1 MNTNKEKIRT
11 ENIKDERILSFLLS
25 LELIS
30 DDYMSGEKDQ
40 GFLQIREDLFDDSIR
55 CFLLCYNYL
64 YERTV

>member
-30 DDYMSGEKDQ
+30 DDYMSGERDQ
-40 GFLQIREDLFDDSIR
+40 GFLQIREDLFDEAI
-55 CFLLCYNYL
+55 N
-64 YERTV
+64 

>member
-1 MNTNKEKIRT
+1 MNKDKEKIKN

-40 GFLQIREDLFDDSIR
+40 GFLQIREDLFDDSI
-55 CFLLCYNYL
+55 N
-64 YERTV
+64 

>member
-40 GFLQIREDLFDDSIR
+40 DFYRYVKICSMNL
-55 CFLLCYNYL
+55 
-64 YERTV
+64 